1 MVKLLFRVIHYGNL
15 CETPNLLKQ
24 IGVFLMNAERRN
36 IKNIF
41 KMKHVQIPKV
51 FFTNDKYMNMKN
63 DTKIAWSILSDRSN
77 LSLKNNWID
86 EKGDIYF
93 IFSNKELKK
102 ILNCS
107 EPKVISIKN
116 ELLEHGL
123 LDQER
128 VGMNKP
134 NKLYIKDPIVTDDD
148 IYKIQEQEEGLD
160 IYPEQKQDSNPDE
173 TRNLKNL
180 STGTKKTLAPELK
193 KFKPSN
199 TELINPE
206 FNNTELNIV
215 NKKQVN
221 NSNLEYDNQSSED
234 QSKVY
239 EIEKQYMKKGLSKE
253 VIQRV
258 KEEVDS
264 NRVKIDNYIAYYR
277 SCLDN
282 TLYKHNLKHGKIEGK
297 KYNHLPST
305 HPLNMNWLQE

>member
-1 MVKLLFRVIHYGNL
+1 
-15 CETPNLLKQ
+15 
-24 IGVFLMNAERRN
+24 MNAERRN